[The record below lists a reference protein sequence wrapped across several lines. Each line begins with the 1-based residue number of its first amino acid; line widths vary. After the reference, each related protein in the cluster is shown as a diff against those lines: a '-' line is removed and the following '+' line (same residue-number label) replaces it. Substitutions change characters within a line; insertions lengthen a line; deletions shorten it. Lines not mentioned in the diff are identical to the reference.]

1 MIQGIDTKCFI
12 LALFVRDDGER
23 FLLGDGDYEFT
34 DEQLHFAANTMAND
48 VVEVQGND
56 GYLLAG
62 QVRRPGVQSFDG
74 YVGGGTTAMTNVE
87 TARKAFFEFFRKNFF
102 YKVIYIFPDGSAIQR
117 KRGFLVDAPT
127 VEELY
132 QIYPKY
138 HVALNFEDINY
149 YSYYEN
155 SSGEEIYGKSA
166 EIKLTTTTGTGG
178 LIWSGGNLFNI
189 NTPPNWIGANT
200 NYTVNGNT
208 LSVSGQWYVA
218 IPVMV
223 APNTDYYISATRS
236 NMSGSSGNL
245 GDIAVYA
252 TINGTQIA
260 KFDNNGTFNSGNRSK
275 IWLVF
280 YCGGGAGSSG
290 SVDFS
295 NIKLEEGTSAT
306 SYSDYG
312 GAKGVLWDNLGAIWE
327 ESSGGGPTT
336 VLVDSIESIYPVWTI
351 TGPATN
357 PELTNITT
365 GATLSYTGT
374 VTAGSKLVI
383 DMFNKTAKLNGT
395 SVIGNVSGDWI
406 HFAPGNN
413 RVTYTTDNT
422 NAVSSLIEW
431 QEIVG

>member
-74 YVGGGTTAMTNVE
+74 YVGGGTTAMTTVE

-178 LIWSGGNLFNI
+178 LIWDGL
-189 NTPPNWIGANT
+189 GAT
-200 NYTVNGNT
+200 
-208 LSVSGQWYVA
+208 
-218 IPVMV
+218 
-223 APNTDYYISATRS
+223 
-236 NMSGSSGNL
+236 
-245 GDIAVYA
+245 
-252 TINGTQIA
+252 
-260 KFDNNGTFNSGNRSK
+260 
-275 IWLVF
+275 
-280 YCGGGAGSSG
+280 
-290 SVDFS
+290 
-295 NIKLEEGTSAT
+295 
-306 SYSDYG
+306 
-312 GAKGVLWDNLGAIWE
+312 WDNLGAIWE

-395 SVIGNVSGDWI
+395 SVIGNISGDWI

-413 RVTYTTDNT
+413 RVTYTTDNA